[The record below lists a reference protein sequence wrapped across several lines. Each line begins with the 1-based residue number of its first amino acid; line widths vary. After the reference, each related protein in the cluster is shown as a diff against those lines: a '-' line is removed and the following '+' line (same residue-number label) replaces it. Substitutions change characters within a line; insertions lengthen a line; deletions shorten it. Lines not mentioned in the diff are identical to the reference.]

1 MAAGVQCS
9 VEFCFDKIVLIL
21 DWGRCQIL
29 AVFVTAADGHR
40 CPFKN
45 DIRNEMIEMMENI
58 NTVLYIYILY
68 FIFY

>member
-1 MAAGVQCS
+1 
-9 VEFCFDKIVLIL
+9 VLIL

-45 DIRNEMIEMMENI
+45 DIRNEMIEI
-58 NTVLYIYILY
+58 NDGKYKYSIIYLY
-68 FIFY
+68 FIFYFLLIGNNKTPK